1 MPGPPSVEVAA
12 RHVRTGDDWSATL
25 AVTGYPAEV
34 SAGWLEPLLSYPGRV
49 DVTLHIEPIPVAV
62 AAARLRRQRARLES
76 GRRAGIDRGQ
86 LDDPDTEAAADDA
99 RDLAYRLARGEG
111 KLFRLGLYLTVHAG
125 SEEDLAAEVQ
135 AVRALAASLLLV
147 TVPATFRSLQG
158 WATTLPAGT
167 DQLLLRRTMDTAALA
182 ASFPFTSPDLPR
194 DPAAPDAL
202 PGVLYGVNTAGPGLV
217 AWDRWAADNHNSV
230 TLAASGAGKSYLAK
244 LEILRSLYEGTEC
257 WVIDPEDEY
266 ARLSGAVG
274 GAYIHLGAPGVH
286 LNPFDLP
293 AAGRARA
300 DTLTR
305 RALFI
310 HTVVAVLCGG
320 EPSPAERA
328 ALDKA
333 IMTAYQRA
341 GITSDPRTW
350 ARPAPLL
357 PALATALRA
366 AKTPAATALADR
378 LVPFTEGSH
387 SGLFAAPTTT
397 RPDGHLVVFSL
408 RDVPDELRPAATLL
422 ALDTTW
428 RAVSDPAR
436 RRRRLITVDE
446 AWLLMRD
453 PEGAKFLFRLAKSA
467 RKAWAGLAA
476 VTQDAEDV
484 LSTDL
489 GRAVIANSATQIL
502 LRQAPQA
509 IGKVADEFRLSAG
522 ERQLLLS
529 ARRGEGLLAAGP
541 SSRVSFQALASPA
554 EHFLCTSDP
563 AEIARMQAS
572 QPAGGRSGLARRRG
586 QPGGPAAMT
595 SGLLTA
601 RPGPSPAPPGG
612 PAGRYLTNPG
622 GYTGHLARL
631 LLSALAHYGPVAGP
645 LLAVAVTAVLAGRA
659 YLRRRQH
666 AAFAEA
672 ARQVTVLAPPQAGP
686 AGAAALWG
694 HLTGLLRPA
703 WARWWHG
710 QPHLGW
716 EYAWAGGDAAGM
728 TIRLWVPGTLP
739 PGLIERAVE
748 AAWPGAHTVTA
759 PAGPPLPPE
768 AVVAGGTLRLARP
781 EILPLSTSHDPEAPL
796 RALAGAAAGLADGEH
811 AVLQVLARPVT
822 GARLRKARRAARKQR
837 SGQSARMTS
846 RLLDLASPGHGTS
859 RTRAAGRADP
869 DLAAEIRETTAKLAG
884 PQWETL
890 IRYAVATTAPVQARD
905 GAGRWERR
913 AAAAQQAARLRG
925 LAHALASATALL
937 TGRNWLARR
946 RLRRPA
952 AAIGSRRLPKGDL
965 LSVPELAAIA
975 RLPADPCAPGAGPRR
990 GTRRPAAARHPAP
1003 RPRRP
1008 PAGGL

>member
-1 MPGPPSVEVAA
+1 MNFALRSPDEQDALAAAYGRWLNSLTGPVQILVRAGRADLSAAVAALREAAPGLPHPALEQAALEHAAFLEGLAAERDVLTRQALLIVREPGHGTGRPGGTAAGRALQRAGEAARLLAGAGPPGPGAGRRAGHRPARRLRRPRRAAPAGRADGPARPAGHQRGQARMSPRRTGRAAAPDALAAPDMPGPPSVEVAA

-125 SEEDLAAEVQ
+125 SEEELAAEVQ
-135 AVRALAASLLLV
+135 AVRALAAS
-147 TVPATFRSLQG
+147 PAAGHRPGHLPLAAG
-158 WATTLPAGT
+158 LGHDPAGR
-167 DQLLLRRTMDTAALA
+167 DRPAAAAPHHGHRRARRV
-182 ASFPFTSPDLPR
+182 SFPFTSPRPAPR
-194 DPAAPDAL
+194 PRRPGRAARRAVRGQHRRAGAGGLGPVGGRQPQLRHPRRLRRGQVL
-202 PGVLYGVNTAGPGLV
+202 PGQAGDPPV
-217 AWDRWAADNHNSV
+217 
-230 TLAASGAGKSYLAK
+230 
-244 LEILRSLYEGTEC
+244 SLYEGTEC

-266 ARLSGAVG
+266 ARLAGAVG

-310 HTVVAVLCGG
+310 HTVIAVLCGG

-333 IMTAYQRA
+333 IMTAYQQA
-341 GITSDPRTW
+341 GITADPRTW

-509 IGKVADEFRLSAG
+509 IGKVAEEFRLSAG

-541 SSRVSFQALASPA
+541 SSRVSFQAWPRPPSTSCARATPPRSPGCRPASRRRPA
-554 EHFLCTSDP
+554 RPGP
-563 AEIARMQAS
+563 ARTARPRRTRRTCCHDIRPSHRPARPVAGS
-572 QPAGGRSGLARRRG
+572 ARRPGRPVPHQPRRLHRAPGPAAARRPGALRPGRRAAARRRG
-586 QPGGPAAMT
+586 D
-595 SGLLTA
+595 
-601 RPGPSPAPPGG
+601 
-612 PAGRYLTNPG
+612 
-622 GYTGHLARL
+622 
-631 LLSALAHYGPVAGP
+631 
-645 LLAVAVTAVLAGRA
+645 
-659 YLRRRQH
+659 RRDR
-666 AAFAEA
+666 
-672 ARQVTVLAPPQAGP
+672 G
-686 AGAAALWG
+686 
-694 HLTGLLRPA
+694 
-703 WARWWHG
+703 
-710 QPHLGW
+710 
-716 EYAWAGGDAAGM
+716 
-728 TIRLWVPGTLP
+728 
-739 PGLIERAVE
+739 PGL
-748 AAWPGAHTVTA
+748 
-759 PAGPPLPPE
+759 PA
-768 AVVAGGTLRLARP
+768 
-781 EILPLSTSHDPEAPL
+781 
-796 RALAGAAAGLADGEH
+796 
-811 AVLQVLARPVT
+811 
-822 GARLRKARRAARKQR
+822 
-837 SGQSARMTS
+837 
-846 RLLDLASPGHGTS
+846 
-859 RTRAAGRADP
+859 
-869 DLAAEIRETTAKLAG
+869 
-884 PQWETL
+884 
-890 IRYAVATTAPVQARD
+890 
-905 GAGRWERR
+905 
-913 AAAAQQAARLRG
+913 
-925 LAHALASATALL
+925 
-937 TGRNWLARR
+937 
-946 RLRRPA
+946 
-952 AAIGSRRLPKGDL
+952 
-965 LSVPELAAIA
+965 
-975 RLPADPCAPGAGPRR
+975 
-990 GTRRPAAARHPAP
+990 PAAAR
-1003 RPRRP
+1003 RVRRGR
-1008 PAGGL
+1008 PAGHRPGPAAGRPGRARRRCGGT

>member
-1 MPGPPSVEVAA
+1 MSPRRLRRATAPGGPGAADMPGPASVEVAA

-34 SAGWLEPLLSYPGRV
+34 SAGWLEPLLSYPGRL
-49 DVTLHIEPIPVAV
+49 DATLHIEPIPAAV

-76 GRRAGIDRGQ
+76 GRRASIDRGQ
-86 LDDPDTEAAADDA
+86 LDDPGTEAAADDA

-111 KLFRLGLYLTVHAG
+111 KLFRLGLYLTVHAASG
-125 SEEDLAAEVQ
+125 EELAAETQ

-167 DQLLLRRTMDTAALA
+167 DQLMLRRTMDTAALA

-194 DPAAPDAL
+194 DPAAPHAL

-244 LEILRSLYEGTEC
+244 LEILRSLYQGTEC

-266 ARLSGAVG
+266 ARLSAAVG

-293 AAGRARA
+293 AAARARA

-310 HTVVAVLCGG
+310 HTVIAVLCG
-320 EPSPAERA
+320 EPPAAERA
-328 ALDKA
+328 ALDRA
-333 IMTAYQRA
+333 IMTAYQQA

-366 AKTPAATALADR
+366 AKTPPATALADR

-387 SGLFAAPTTT
+387 AGLFAAPTTT

-428 RAVSDPAR
+428 RHISDPAIR
-436 RRRRLITVDE
+436 RPRLITVDE

-453 PEGAKFLFRLAKSA
+453 PQGAKFLYRLAKSA

-476 VTQDAEDV
+476 VTQDAGDV

-509 IGKVADEFRLSAG
+509 IGQVAAEFRLSAG
-522 ERQLLLS
+522 ERALLLS

-541 SSRVSFQALASPA
+541 SSRVSFAALASPA

-563 AEIARMQAS
+563 AEIARMQA
-572 QPAGGRSGLARRRG
+572 G
-586 QPGGPAAMT
+586 
-595 SGLLTA
+595 
-601 RPGPSPAPPGG
+601 
-612 PAGRYLTNPG
+612 
-622 GYTGHLARL
+622 
-631 LLSALAHYGPVAGP
+631 
-645 LLAVAVTAVLAGRA
+645 
-659 YLRRRQH
+659 
-666 AAFAEA
+666 
-672 ARQVTVLAPPQAGP
+672 
-686 AGAAALWG
+686 
-694 HLTGLLRPA
+694 
-703 WARWWHG
+703 
-710 QPHLGW
+710 
-716 EYAWAGGDAAGM
+716 
-728 TIRLWVPGTLP
+728 
-739 PGLIERAVE
+739 
-748 AAWPGAHTVTA
+748 
-759 PAGPPLPPE
+759 
-768 AVVAGGTLRLARP
+768 
-781 EILPLSTSHDPEAPL
+781 
-796 RALAGAAAGLADGEH
+796 
-811 AVLQVLARPVT
+811 
-822 GARLRKARRAARKQR
+822 
-837 SGQSARMTS
+837 
-846 RLLDLASPGHGTS
+846 
-859 RTRAAGRADP
+859 
-869 DLAAEIRETTAKLAG
+869 
-884 PQWETL
+884 
-890 IRYAVATTAPVQARD
+890 
-905 GAGRWERR
+905 
-913 AAAAQQAARLRG
+913 
-925 LAHALASATALL
+925 
-937 TGRNWLARR
+937 
-946 RLRRPA
+946 RPA
-952 AAIGSRRLPKGDL
+952 AAGPASPGAADEEDPEDL
-965 LSVPELAAIA
+965 LP
-975 RLPADPCAPGAGPRR
+975 
-990 GTRRPAAARHPAP
+990 
-1003 RPRRP
+1003 
-1008 PAGGL
+1008 